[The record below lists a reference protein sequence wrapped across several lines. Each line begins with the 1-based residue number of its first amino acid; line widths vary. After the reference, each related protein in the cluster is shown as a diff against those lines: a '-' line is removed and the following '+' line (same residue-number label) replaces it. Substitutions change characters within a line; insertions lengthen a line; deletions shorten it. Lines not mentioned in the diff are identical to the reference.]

1 MFPLRGANIRAGDG
15 RAGKRETSM
24 SGMDQQP
31 RSTVAGR
38 LTTWHQELF
47 TAVGRWPWLHTLNE
61 SVTGVVQ
68 PLYDRHR
75 DTLVVELMHG
85 GRWAGHS
92 LHAALSDLPIGFW
105 SGTVVL
111 DMLGQDAPRPGSR
124 LDAAGTLS
132 AAGLLAAVAT
142 VATGVTDWTVSDG
155 EDRRVGLLHG
165 MLNLAGTALQAA
177 SLAARLAGHRRPA
190 QLLGVTSMTVTGAA
204 GYVGGHLVQGRA
216 IMVNRVATFSGPTR
230 WVRALSEEDLPD
242 DTLRAV
248 DVEGR
253 KVLLHRSAGE
263 LHAIDDVCSH
273 AGGVLSRGV
282 LAGCVVECPLHGAR
296 FDLRDGQIVR
306 GPAHHPQPVLPT
318 RVRNGWI
325 EVRGSLSRPRHA
337 TTRHATTRRATT

>member
-1 MFPLRGANIRAGDG
+1 
-15 RAGKRETSM
+15 M
-24 SGMDQQP
+24 SGTDQRP
-31 RSTVAGR
+31 TVAAT

-47 TAVGRWPWLHTLNE
+47 TAVGRWPWLHALNE
-61 SVTGVVQ
+61 SVTEVVQ

-75 DTLVVELMHG
+75 DNLVVELMHG

-111 DMLGQDAPRPGSR
+111 DLLGKDHERDGG

-132 AAGLLAAVAT
+132 AAGLVAAVAT

-155 EDRRVGLLHG
+155 EDRRVGLFHG
-165 MLNLAGTALQAA
+165 VLNLAGTALQAA
-177 SLAARLAGHRRPA
+177 SLAARMTGHRRTA
-190 QLLGVTSMTVTGAA
+190 QVLGVTSMTVTGTA

-230 WVRALSEEDLPD
+230 WVRALSDVDLPD
-242 DTLRAV
+242 DTLHAV
-248 DVEGR
+248 EVEGR
-253 KVLLHRSAGE
+253 KVLLHRSDGE
-263 LHAIDDVCSH
+263 LHAVDDVCSH
-273 AGGVLSRGV
+273 AGGVLSRGE
-282 LAGCVVECPLHGAR
+282 LTGCIVECPLHGAR

-325 EVRGSLSRPRHA
+325 EVRGSLPRPRR
-337 TTRHATTRRATT
+337 T